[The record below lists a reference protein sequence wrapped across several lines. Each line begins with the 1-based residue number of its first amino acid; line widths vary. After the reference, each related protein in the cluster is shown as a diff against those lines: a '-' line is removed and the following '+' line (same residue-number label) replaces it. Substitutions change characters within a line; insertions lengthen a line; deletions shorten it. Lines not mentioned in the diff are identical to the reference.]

1 MRRPLHLLV
10 SEILVAVFLVLV
22 VCTTFM
28 QVISRYIFN
37 FSIPWADELGRTS
50 LVWLV
55 FVGMALCFA
64 RGGHAVV
71 GMMLDRYRGTV
82 RRIAL
87 TVIDILIF
95 ALFAA
100 ILYGGAHLMV
110 LTSGQTTSGLGISRG
125 FMYAAVPVGAT
136 LMIIE
141 LIVRIYRRFALKEY
155 TD

>member
-1 MRRPLHLLV
+1 M
-10 SEILVAVFLVLV
+10 
-22 VCTTFM
+22 
-28 QVISRYIFN
+28 
-37 FSIPWADELGRTS
+37 
-50 LVWLV
+50 VWLV

-141 LIVRIYRRFALKEY
+141 LVVRIYRRFALKEN